1 MLLLVFLS
9 GGKHLCWWYVR
20 LLVVYLS
27 SSGKHLLLVD
37 GSARERDLIST
48 EIVELLLHR

>member
-9 GGKHLCWWYVR
+9 G
-20 LLVVYLS
+20 
-27 SSGKHLLLVD
+27 GKHLLLVD